1 MRIVCIYKK
10 KAVTL
15 QSVIVS
21 ASLLAQ
27 LAMLVLL
34 ALLELTIINLLIL
47 TQTTMKKVYLFL
59 ALAIPMMASAQLLEV
74 SSTQLVTSKADA
86 KVAAFSPQGDYLL
99 LTNTSNQGLQ
109 RFDLASKLITPITT
123 ADGAG
128 YNVQV
133 AQDGKQI
140 VYREVVTDANQVR
153 HSNIVRL
160 NLVGKQRQM
169 MAKNQRSLEAMAVE
183 MERPSFSVKDR
194 QLMMTVNGE
203 TTVFSPNGQQ
213 YSYHWASLSPNGKKV
228 SYYISAVGCF
238 VCNIDGSNI
247 QFIAHSCYAP
257 VWYNDNIIIASDT
270 KDNGEVILES
280 AIVAYSLD
288 GKKQVLTNS
297 EQIAVFPKTAEG
309 KIAYSTS
316 EGEIYIMNI
325 K

>member
-1 MRIVCIYKK
+1 
-10 KAVTL
+10 
-15 QSVIVS
+15 
-21 ASLLAQ
+21 
-27 LAMLVLL
+27 
-34 ALLELTIINLLIL
+34 
-47 TQTTMKKVYLFL
+47 MKKVYLFL

-74 SSTQLVTSKADA
+74 TSTQLMTASADA
-86 KVAAFSPQGDYLL
+86 KVAAFSPNGDYLL

-109 RFDLASKLITPITT
+109 RFDLASKQATTITM

-128 YNVQV
+128 YNVQI

-140 VYREVVTDANQVR
+140 VYREVTLDANKSRV
-153 HSNIVRL
+153 SNIVRHD
-160 NLVGKQRQM
+160 LVAQQSKVVAKKQQHL
-169 MAKNQRSLEAMAVE
+169 AAMVADA
-183 MERPSFSVKDR
+183 ERPSFSVKDQ
-194 QLMMTVNGE
+194 QLMITENGQ
-203 TTVFSPNGQQ
+203 TRVFSPNGTQ
-213 YSYHWASLSPNGKKV
+213 YSYHWATLSPNGKKV

-238 VCNIDGSNI
+238 VCDIDGSNI

-288 GKKQVLTNS
+288 GKKQVLTNG
-297 EQIAVFPKTAEG
+297 EDIAVFPQTTEG

-316 EGEIYIMNI
+316 EGKIYVMNV